1 MLDEGITPR
10 IHKRIQARVKRG
22 PSKTDGYG
30 HIYVYE
36 LKSDEPGMYYKIGRT
51 ARSVD
56 KRLSKWKD
64 SCLVSSYR
72 VEHNKMAE
80 FIIHAYLDD
89 ARVYRYDRNYV
100 IWKSNG
106 VPVLGG
112 PVESTRGKKKEIEWF
127 RCTFERIDGLM
138 QQIRKGIYV
147 KEENG

>member
-1 MLDEGITPR
+1 MLDEGVTPSIRKR
-10 IHKRIQARVKRG
+10 IHARVKRG

-30 HIYVYE
+30 HIYVYV
-36 LKSDEPGMYYKIGRT
+36 LASDEPGMYYKIGRT
-51 ARSVD
+51 TRLVNT
-56 KRLSKWKD
+56 RLSEWKD
-64 SCLVSSYR
+64 SRLVASYR

-100 IWKSNG
+100 VWKSNG

-112 PVESTRGKKKEIEWF
+112 DVESTRGKKKEIEWF